1 MKKQPRRELQ
11 VPKDS
16 SQDYCH
22 LDNMICSNLP
32 TIPSAYQRPQSW
44 FVFALVSHSVRPVE
58 GGGLLKLCRSTLST
72 RIISRGKLPSC
83 WRPLLVV
90 KKTRAETEYEE
101 TPRKPPRT
109 LIHCAKRTIVHA
121 TNVGS
126 MGARNLQNCNV
137 EIHHHVHESPVKE
150 MKSSKML
157 NEPKLKITLEEE

>member
-1 MKKQPRRELQ
+1 MSIYIIDTDYQQRKVAKLLETTSSGKKNR
-11 VPKDS
+11 
-16 SQDYCH
+16 
-22 LDNMICSNLP
+22 
-32 TIPSAYQRPQSW
+32 T
-44 FVFALVSHSVRPVE
+44 
-58 GGGLLKLCRSTLST
+58 
-72 RIISRGKLPSC
+72 
-83 WRPLLVV
+83 
-90 KKTRAETEYEE
+90 ETEYEE